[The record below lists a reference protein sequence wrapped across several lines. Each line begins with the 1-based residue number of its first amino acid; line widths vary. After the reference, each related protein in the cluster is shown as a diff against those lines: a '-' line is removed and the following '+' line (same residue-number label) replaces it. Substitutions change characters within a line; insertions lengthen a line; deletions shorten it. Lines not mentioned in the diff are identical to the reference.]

1 MSLYIT
7 DECIN
12 CSVCEDVCPNKAISL
27 GEEIYV
33 IDHNLCTECV
43 GHSDL
48 PACVEICPI
57 DCIKKDPKHVESDE
71 DLKKKFLSIHPTL
84 SIDK

>member
-12 CSVCEDVCPNKAISL
+12 CDVCEEVCPNKAISFG
-27 GEEIYV
+27 GEIFI
-33 IDHNLCTECV
+33 IDKDLCTECV
-43 GHSDL
+43 GHYEQ

-57 DCIKKDPKHVESDE
+57 DCIKKDPKHPETKDQ
-71 DLKKKFLSIHPTL
+71 LHQKFLKLTNE
-84 SIDK
+84 